1 MLDVNDK
8 APEFNLKDMD
18 GIAYNLSS
26 LLKESKVILYF
37 YPKDNTS
44 GCTAEACSL
53 RDGQSE
59 LKKQGYRIVG
69 ISPDGAAS
77 HKKFIEKY
85 SLPFLLLSDE
95 DHSVSESYGTWGL
108 KKLYGREYMGML
120 RKTFIINQDGVVTHI
135 FNKVDTKNHFEQIS
149 KELSR

>member
-1 MLDVNDK
+1 MVEINKK
-8 APEFNLKDMD
+8 APEFSLKDMN
-18 GIAYNLSS
+18 GAEYTLSS
-26 LLKESKVILYF
+26 FLEKGQNVILYF

-53 RDGQSE
+53 KDGQE
-59 LKKQGYRIVG
+59 TLKEMGYTIVG
-69 ISPDGAAS
+69 VSPDGAAS

-95 DHSVSESYGTWGL
+95 DHKVSELYGTWGL

-120 RKTFIINQDGVVTHI
+120 RKTFIIDKKGVITHI
-135 FNKVDTKNHFEQIS
+135 FEKVNTKNHFEQILES
-149 KELSR
+149 LK